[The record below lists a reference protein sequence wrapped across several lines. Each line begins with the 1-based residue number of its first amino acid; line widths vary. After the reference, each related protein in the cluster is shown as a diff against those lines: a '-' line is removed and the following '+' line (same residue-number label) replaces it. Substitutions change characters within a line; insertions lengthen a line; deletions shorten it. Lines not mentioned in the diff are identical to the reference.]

1 MKRIISA
8 ILALLMLA
16 FCFASCNNPTGDG
29 EESTTPTKSSE
40 TTDTGSAEPEEPTG
54 ISLEELSKFSIVR
67 SASASSEIISEMRK
81 FQEKIKELYG
91 VELKVTDDFY
101 REGDPAF
108 PMGEYEIV
116 LGNCDRPETKE
127 FLSELRY
134 MDYGYRMSG
143 GRLVIAG
150 HTADASL
157 KAIEKFTESFLSV
170 KRDDGKF
177 FTGEPYVFEDTYAVN
192 ELTLNGAPIKDYS
205 IVYKSTDSAGKSAA
219 ETLYWAIID
228 TCGYVL
234 DMTVKAPEDGKKLIA
249 FGDAPNVT
257 AEMKAARDSFI
268 AASAEAAETNK
279 YYIAAGEKGIWI
291 SAESLAG
298 LCAAV
303 QRMMASAKTEGGLA
317 SISVKG
323 ESVGSFGN
331 DEKFTV
337 MSFNILTTAPDTARI
352 NRVVNMIL
360 SHMPD
365 TVGVQEASP
374 TWMGHLKKSDLMKY
388 YNYVGVGRNGGDVG
402 EYSAIFYKKDKFRL
416 IDSGTKWLSSTPDEP
431 NSKYADSSYPRIM
444 TYAIL
449 EDTATGKQVLHI
461 NTHLEHTSSAP
472 REKQIKVLMQEAA
485 KLGRYPTVVTGDF
498 NDQRNSGVYNTITGK
513 GYLDAGKTAEKPDT
527 GVTFPKSSKVL
538 DYVFYTPTSIYA
550 KSFTICS
557 EKIDGALPSDHYPVL
572 CEYCIY

>member
-1 MKRIISA
+1 
-8 ILALLMLA
+8 MLA
-16 FCFASCNNPTGDG
+16 FCFASCNTQTGDG
-29 EESTTPTKSSE
+29 EGSATTTEPSGT
-40 TTDTGSAEPEEPTG
+40 TTDAGSAGPEKPTG

-67 SASASSEIISEMRK
+67 SASASSEMVAAMRE
-81 FQEKIKELYG
+81 FQKKIKELYG
-91 VELKVTDDFY
+91 VDLKVTDDFY

-116 LGNCDRPETKE
+116 LGDCDRPETKE
-127 FLSELRY
+127 LLSELRY
-134 MDYGYRMSG
+134 KDYGYRMSG
-143 GRLVIAG
+143 GRLVITG
-150 HTADASL
+150 HTEDSSL
-157 KAIEKFTESFLSV
+157 KAIEKFTESFLSE
-170 KRDDGKF
+170 KRDDGNF
-177 FTGEPYVFEDTYAVN
+177 FTGEPFVFEDTYACK
-192 ELTLNGAPIKDYS
+192 ELSLNGTPVKDYS

-228 TCGYVL
+228 ISGYVPE
-234 DMTVKAPEDGKKLIA
+234 MTAKAPEGGKKLISI
-249 FGDAPNVT
+249 GNAPTVT
-257 AEMKAARDSFI
+257 EAMKTARDSFI
-268 AASAEAAETNK
+268 AASAEASEPNK
-279 YYIAAGEKGIWI
+279 YYIASVENGIWI
-291 SAESLAG
+291 SADSLAG

-303 QRMMASAKTEGGLA
+303 QRMMSSAKAEGGLT
-317 SISVKG
+317 SISVEG
-323 ESVGSFGN
+323 ESVASFGN

-337 MSFNILTTAPDTARI
+337 MSFNILTTAPDAARI

-402 EYSAIFYKKDKFRL
+402 EYSAIFYKKDKFKL

-431 NSKYADSSYPRIM
+431 NTKYADSSYPRIM
-444 TYAIL
+444 TYALL
-449 EDTATGKQVLHI
+449 EDKATGKQVLHI

-472 REKQIKVLMQEAA
+472 REKQIKVLMNEAA

-513 GYLDAGKTAEKPDT
+513 GYFDAGKTAEKPDT
-527 GVTFPKSSKVL
+527 GITFPKSSKVL
-538 DYVFYTPTSIYA
+538 DYVFYTPNSIYA
-550 KSFTICS
+550 KSFSICS
-557 EKIDGALPSDHYPVL
+557 EQIDGALPSDHYPVL